1 MSLTLLFIFGAIL
14 GACLAS
20 FVNVVAERSVSE
32 RPWWGKERSS
42 CKLCGKILST
52 SELIPIISFLV
63 QRGRCRGCGKFIGMR
78 YFTVEIIG
86 AAISGLLL
94 VQWGFSYTYVITLTA
109 AFLLFINALTDYEDG
124 HIFDIFSIGMLVPA
138 FLFRLPGGIPS
149 ILNGVYGAAAGFCL
163 FAVIIFVSRGGM
175 GWGDAFLMCGL
186 GAFLGWELIL
196 VAFYIGIMVGGV
208 GVVYLMIRGKVKW
221 GKKQSIPLGPY
232 LAIGGFFTLLYG
244 LDILAYLNSR
254 LLLQFHSSFPW

>member
-1 MSLTLLFIFGAIL
+1 MSLPLFIVGAVF

-32 RPWWGKERSS
+32 RAWWGKERSS
-42 CKLCGKILST
+42 CKMCKKILTT
-52 SELIPIISFLV
+52 SELIPIVSFLV

-78 YFTVEIIG
+78 YFVVEIIG
-86 AAISGLLL
+86 ASMSGLLL
-94 VQWGFSYTYVITLTA
+94 MRWGFSFTFIVTLTA
-109 AFLLFINALTDYEDG
+109 SFLLYINALTDFEDQ
-124 HIFDIFSIGMLVPA
+124 HIFDIFSIGMLAPA

-149 ILNGVYGAAAGFCL
+149 LLNGVYGAVLGFGL
-163 FAVIIFVSRGGM
+163 FALIILVSRGGM

-186 GAFLGWELIL
+186 GGFLGWELIL

-208 GVVYLMIRGKVKW
+208 AVIYLMLRGKVKW

-232 LAIGGFFTLLYG
+232 LAIGGFFALLYG
-244 LDILAYLNSR
+244 LDILVYLNSK
-254 LLLQFHSSFPW
+254 LAFQLHSSFPW